1 MEVEI
6 KAYTSADCPQAA
18 ALWNQIVEQGA
29 SFPSDQPLSLPEA
42 DAFFRAQAFTGCAWL
57 DGALVGLYI
66 LHPNNIGRCAHISN
80 ASYAV
85 DRATRGSGIG
95 RKLVLHSLSQAAK
108 SGFTGLQFN
117 AVVCT
122 NQAAIH
128 LYEQL
133 GFVRIGTIPGGYR
146 YRDGSL
152 KDIYIYY
159 HDTPAQE

>member
-1 MEVEI
+1 M
-6 KAYTSADCPQAA
+6 
-18 ALWNQIVEQGA
+18 
-29 SFPSDQPLSLPEA
+29 
-42 DAFFRAQAFTGCAWL
+42 
-57 DGALVGLYI
+57 VGLYI

>member
-1 MEVEI
+1 MPYIEDVLQFRCMPESGKFSDPMSPQEWKELI
-6 KAYTSADCPQAA
+6 AYAKEYYVRIVPIINTLGHWDKNASLQAFQESV
-18 ALWNQIVEQGA
+18 LHEGDDPNGA
-29 SFPSDQPLSLPEA
+29 PLSA
-42 DAFFRAQAFTGCAWL
+42 L
-57 DGALVGLYI
+57 DVRKQSVQDMVKMCI
-66 LHPNNIGRCAHISN
+66 R
-80 ASYAV
+80 
-85 DRATRGSGIG
+85 DR
-95 RKLVLHSLSQAAK
+95 
-108 SGFTGLQFN
+108 
-117 AVVCT
+117 VCT